1 MNSGPMDI
9 VTTKRCFESA
19 RRAAIQL
26 QIATVD
32 AHRLL
37 SRTDRLSGPTTANL
51 HMIWRYGLFVED
63 LLVQVAQDSG
73 IPLPPTY

>member
-9 VTTKRCFESA
+9 VTAKRCFESA
-19 RRAAIQL
+19 RRAAIRL

-32 AHRLL
+32 AHRML
-37 SRTDRLSGPTTANL
+37 SRTDRLSGPTTATL
-51 HMIWRYGLFVED
+51 QLIWRYGLFVEE
-63 LLVQVAQDSG
+63 LLAQVAQDSG